1 MDLACACHKSKPIC
15 TKTFFIPN
23 YRTLVAAGSSL
34 RLKIIVVLEQ
44 GSEWKSLAVNISR
57 QNLSVI
63 SIVAVTVTGRPD
75 GDIAIDD
82 VTVCEELVTSR

>member
-23 YRTLVAAGSSL
+23 YRTLVAAGSVIL
-34 RLKIIVVLEQ
+34 RFKVTSALEQ

-82 VTVCEELVTSR
+82 VKVRVIH

>member
-1 MDLACACHKSKPIC
+1 MYSKPTC
-15 TKTFFIPN
+15 TKTFVIPN
-23 YRTLVAAGSSL
+23 YRTLEAAASSL
-34 RLKIIVVLEQ
+34 RFKIIVVLEQ
-44 GSEWKSLAVNISR
+44 GSEWNSLAVNISR

-82 VTVCEELVTSR
+82 VTVSEELVTSR

>member
-1 MDLACACHKSKPIC
+1 MDLTCACHKSKPAC
-15 TKTFFIPN
+15 SKTFFIPY
-23 YRTLVAAGSSL
+23 YRTLEAAGSSL
-34 RLKIIVVLEQ
+34 RFKVTAALEQ

-82 VTVCEELVTSR
+82 VTVSEELVTSR

>member
-1 MDLACACHKSKPIC
+1 M
-15 TKTFFIPN
+15 
-23 YRTLVAAGSSL
+23 LVAAGSSL

-82 VTVCEELVTSR
+82 VKVRVIH